1 MGEKRDF
8 DDLPLKNG
16 DFLYRT
22 VSLPEGS
29 EKMMLNLHLVL
40 QAWLYCNCNQ
50 LKVGNQGY
58 EWRKTIWFHQT
69 WLGNTLYINPYKYTL
84 NGGSSSTPCD

>member
-29 EKMMLNLHLVL
+29 EKNDA
-40 QAWLYCNCNQ
+40 Q
-50 LKVGNQGY
+50 
-58 EWRKTIWFHQT
+58 
-69 WLGNTLYINPYKYTL
+69 
-84 NGGSSSTPCD
+84 SSFSASGMALL